1 MRRSVELRDG
11 SRVQLNTRSLVR
23 AQISPER
30 RQIWLD
36 KGEAFFEVAHRHGQ
50 PFVVHPGDR
59 VITALGT
66 KFSVRRDGQKV
77 VVSVLEGR
85 VRAGELKDKQRVRSS
100 VIMGGKIAMAEGTA
114 TLVTERS
121 EEKVESALSWRS
133 GMLSFD
139 QKPLP
144 AIAEEF
150 NRYNVKKVV
159 PAGPSLEG
167 VRISGTFPSDQ
178 PDAFARLLRDAY
190 GLKISETADEITV
203 SE

>member
-1 MRRSVELRDG
+1 
-11 SRVQLNTRSLVR
+11 
-23 AQISPER
+23 
-30 RQIWLD
+30 
-36 KGEAFFEVAHRHGQ
+36 
-50 PFVVHPGDR
+50 
-59 VITALGT
+59 
-66 KFSVRRDGQKV
+66 
-77 VVSVLEGR
+77 
-85 VRAGELKDKQRVRSS
+85 
-100 VIMGGKIAMAEGTA
+100 MGGKIAMAEGTA

-139 QKPLP
+139 QKPLS

-159 PAGPSLEG
+159 LAGPSLEG